1 MLRSIAF
8 RTEVPGSALWAAA
21 QELVE
26 SYGGV
31 RALRRGLLSAAI
43 GLAIVL
49 ATGSI
54 LKATNPQEKPV
65 SQEPKRPGV
74 DGNLAVTV
82 GMSMIIDS
90 PAQVVKLSIA
100 NGDLAEAVAIT
111 PKEILING
119 KAPGETSLIVWQ
131 DGGARLVFDLTV
143 KMSPHRLEAVR
154 QQIAR
159 DYPDDDISVT
169 FENDTAFV
177 RGTVKD
183 TFAAGRVMAMVAS
196 LGPKAVNLLHVTVPQ
211 GDPQILLKVRF
222 ANVDRSST
230 LSLGFNLASNA
241 FNQST
246 AIGTGQFGTPGL
258 ASDGSFSL
266 SNALNVLLLRKDI
279 NLGATI
285 EALQARNL
293 LQMLAEPNVMAT
305 SGKPTAFIDGGE
317 IPVPVLQSS
326 ASVGAITIQY
336 QPYGIKLNF
345 LPEVTPRGTIRLAVT
360 PEFSSIDYQNAIT
373 VSGTT
378 VPGFITR
385 RVQTEVELE
394 PGQSFVIAGLI
405 DRQTQDTLDKIPGL
419 ANLPILGKLFQS
431 RNKSKNNSELLVM
444 VTPEIVRPLSSS
456 QKAPELSFPATFM
469 DPLSDTPLRHPG
481 QDKTGPAPAP
491 EKRTSL
497 PLEQLLLQQQKERNL
512 APQGGAPGAV
522 PGMTGNGTGMGTGT
536 GTGTGTPT
544 GAPAGPAGSSNP
556 GGGQ

>member
-1 MLRSIAF
+1 MRALVEMTMAA
-8 RTEVPGSALWAAA
+8 PGAIWADARETAAA
-21 QELVE
+21 
-26 SYGGV
+26 YGGA
-31 RALRRGLLSAAI
+31 RALRRGLFTAAV
-43 GLAIVL
+43 GLAIVA
-49 ATGSI
+49 ATGS
-54 LKATNPQEKPV
+54 LLRATTPQDKPAV
-65 SQEPKRPGV
+65 QEPKRPGV

-90 PAQVVKLSIA
+90 PAPVLKLSIA

-111 PKEILING
+111 PKEVLING

-143 KMSPHRLEAVR
+143 KMSPHKLEAVR

-183 TFAAGRVMAMVAS
+183 TFAAGRVMQIVSS

-222 ANVDRSST
+222 ANVDRSQS
-230 LSLGFNLASNA
+230 LSLGFNLASTA
-241 FNQST
+241 FNQT
-246 AIGTGQFGTPGL
+246 TGIGTGQFGTSGID
-258 ASDGSFSL
+258 ATTGTFSL

-285 EALQARNL
+285 EALQAKNL

-305 SGKPTAFIDGGE
+305 SGKATSFIDGGE

-345 LPEVTPRGTIRLAVT
+345 MPEVTPRGTIRLAVT
-360 PEFSSIDYQNAIT
+360 PEFSSVDYSNAIT

-394 PGQSFVIAGLI
+394 PGQSFVIAGLL
-405 DRQTQDTLDKIPGL
+405 DRQTLETLDKIPGL

-431 RNKSKNNSELLVM
+431 RQKSKNNSELLVM
-444 VTPEIVRPLSSS
+444 VTPEIVRPLDAN
-456 QKAPELSFPATFM
+456 QKPPELTFTESFMPAGSTI
-469 DPLSDTPLRHPG
+469 PLRQPG
-481 QDKTGPAPAP
+481 QDTTGPAAMPQ
-491 EKRTSL
+491 KKTSL
-497 PLEQLLLQQQKERNL
+497 PLEQLLQQMQKERTMSPASG
-512 APQGGAPGAV
+512 APGGAPAGAV
-522 PGMTGNGTGMGTGT
+522 PGMSGSGTGQGSGMVTGPTGT
-536 GTGTGTPT
+536 G
-544 GAPAGPAGSSNP
+544 P
-556 GGGQ
+556 GGAQ

>member
-1 MLRSIAF
+1 MRAVLAMTMGMPAAVWADA
-8 RTEVPGSALWAAA
+8 RTTVAA
-21 QELVE
+21 
-26 SYGGV
+26 YGGA
-31 RALRRGLLSAAI
+31 RAMRRRLLTAAV
-43 GLAIVL
+43 GLAIV
-49 ATGSI
+49 AVTGS
-54 LKATNPQEKPV
+54 LLRAATTPQDKPA

-74 DGNLAVTV
+74 DGNLSVTV

-90 PAQVVKLSIA
+90 PAPVVKLSIA

-119 KAPGETSLIVWQ
+119 KMPGETSLIVWQ

-177 RGTVKD
+177 RGTVRD
-183 TFAAGRVMAMVAS
+183 TYAAARVMQMVSS
-196 LGPKAVNLLHVTVPQ
+196 LGPRAVNLLHVTVPQ

-222 ANVDRSST
+222 ANVDRSQALNLGINFAST
-230 LSLGFNLASNA
+230 A
-241 FNQST
+241 FNQAT
-246 AIGTGQFGTPGL
+246 GIGTGQFGTSGI
-258 ASDGSFSL
+258 SSEGTFSL

-285 EALQARNL
+285 EALQSKNL
-293 LQMLAEPNVMAT
+293 AEILAEPNVMAT
-305 SGKPTAFIDGGE
+305 SGKPASFIDGGE

-326 ASVGAITIQY
+326 ASVGAVTIQY

-345 LPEVTPRGTIRLAVT
+345 LPEVTARGTIRLAVT
-360 PEFSSIDYQNAIT
+360 PEFSQVDYSNAIT

-394 PGQSFVIAGLI
+394 SGQSFVIAGLL
-405 DRQTQDTLDKIPGL
+405 DRQTLETLDKIPGL

-431 RNKSKNNSELLVM
+431 RQKSKNNSELLVV
-444 VTPEIVRPLSSS
+444 VTPEIVRPLDSTM
-456 QKAPELSFPATFM
+456 KAPELTFTEPFM
-469 DPLSDTPLRHPG
+469 PPTNSTPLQQP
-481 QDKTGPAPAP
+481 GPAVTGAPPALP
-491 EKRTSL
+491 KKQSL
-497 PLEQLLLQQQKERNL
+497 PLEQLLQQMQRERSL
-512 APQGGAPGAV
+512 SPAATPGAPGQPGTTGT
-522 PGMTGNGTGMGTGT
+522 PGMTGPATGPATGT
-536 GTGTGTPT
+536 G
-544 GAPAGPAGSSNP
+544 AGPAP
-556 GGGQ
+556 GGASGPGGAQ

>member
-1 MLRSIAF
+1 MRALLGMTMGMPGAVWADA
-8 RTEVPGSALWAAA
+8 RTTVAA
-21 QELVE
+21 
-26 SYGGV
+26 YGGA
-31 RALRRGLLSAAI
+31 RAMRRRLLTAAV
-43 GLAIVL
+43 GLAIV
-49 ATGSI
+49 AVTGS
-54 LKATNPQEKPV
+54 LLRATTPQDKPA

-74 DGNLAVTV
+74 DGNLSVTV

-90 PAQVVKLSIA
+90 PAPVVKLSIA

-183 TFAAGRVMAMVAS
+183 TFAAGRVMQMVSS
-196 LGPKAVNLLHVTVPQ
+196 LGPKAVNLLHVKVPQ

-222 ANVDRSST
+222 ANVDRSQS
-230 LSLGFNLASNA
+230 LNLGFNFA
-241 FNQST
+241 ST
-246 AIGTGQFGTPGL
+246 AGNQITGIGTGQFGTSGID
-258 ASDGSFSL
+258 STGTFSL

-285 EALQARNL
+285 EALQSKNL

-305 SGKPTAFIDGGE
+305 SGKPTSFIDGGE

-360 PEFSSIDYQNAIT
+360 PEFSSVDYSNAIT

-394 PGQSFVIAGLI
+394 SGQSFVIAGLL
-405 DRQTQDTLDKIPGL
+405 DRQTLETLDKIPGL

-431 RNKSKNNSELLVM
+431 RQKSKNNSELLVV
-444 VTPEIVRPLSSS
+444 VTPEIVRPLDSS
-456 QKAPELSFPATFM
+456 QKPPELNFTEPFMPAAT
-469 DPLSDTPLRHPG
+469 SVPLRQPG
-481 QDKTGPAPAP
+481 PDQTGPAPALP
-491 EKRTSL
+491 KPTSL
-497 PLEQLLLQQQKERNL
+497 PLEQLLQQMQRERSL
-512 APQGGAPGAV
+512 SPGTGAPGGTPAGGAPGM
-522 PGMTGNGTGMGTGT
+522 PTGT
-536 GTGTGTPT
+536 GGPAT
-544 GAPAGPAGSSNP
+544 APAGGSSSP
-556 GGGQ
+556 GGAQ